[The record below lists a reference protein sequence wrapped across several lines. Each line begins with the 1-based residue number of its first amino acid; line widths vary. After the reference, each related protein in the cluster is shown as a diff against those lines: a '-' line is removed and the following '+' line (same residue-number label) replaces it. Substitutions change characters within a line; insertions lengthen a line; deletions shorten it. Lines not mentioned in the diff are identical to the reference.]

1 MGEWLVTRLKEYET
15 TLAGILLG
23 AGTGA
28 VISIQSGKVTKEALI
43 AGAAIGAGG
52 ALMKTPTW
60 ARIFNKKPAETS
72 SITENNNQ

>member
-1 MGEWLVTRLKEYET
+1 MGKWLVIRLKEYET

-23 AGTGA
+23 AGAGA
-28 VISIQSGKVTKEALI
+28 AMSIQSGQVTKEAVI
-43 AGAAIGAGG
+43 TGASIGACG

-60 ARIFNKKPAETS
+60 ARIFNKKPVKTS